1 MPLARRLLT
10 LAATGL
16 GLFVAVSVGG
26 NFAMSAPSTTAPAA
40 DPPAAT
46 ETATFGNGCFWCTEA
61 VFQRLKGVQSVV
73 SGYSGGTVK
82 NPTYQDVCT
91 GTTGHA
97 EAIQVTFDPKVISY
111 EDILAVFW
119 HSHDPTTLNRQG
131 NDFGPQYRSVI
142 FYQSEKQQKLAEE
155 YKKKLDASAIYRAP
169 IVTEIVP
176 FSVFYRAEDYHQ
188 NYYNEHKK
196 QPYCR
201 AIIGPKLDKLKKV
214 FHDKL
219 KSDDQH

>member
-26 NFAMSAPSTTAPAA
+26 NFAMSAPFTTAPAA

-142 FYQSEKQQKLAEE
+142 FYQSEKQQNLAEE